1 MSGAMPCLIFILAAS
16 CSWTISDK
24 QGKYTLKETYVSF
37 ISVDR
42 GT

>member
-24 QGKYTLKETYVSF
+24 QGKYTLKNYVSF